1 MIIILFT
8 IVVLVLLII
17 QLIIAKN
24 KIQSQENDKFI
35 AESKLGGALFRI
47 EQLDKKMKVLNFIN
61 HNDIYLTKGKGNYL
75 LTVNEL
81 DVALLTLSVK
91 GECYDD
97 WNHIEDWYGYDFN
110 YLPSA
115 TKTMINHSK
124 VLSDCS
130 MGFASLVASGDI
142 EVKMGE

>member
-8 IVVLVLLII
+8 IAALVSLTIR
-17 QLIIAKN
+17 LIIAEN
-24 KIQSQENDKFI
+24 KMQSREHDKFI

-47 EQLDKKMKVLNFIN
+47 EQLDKKMKVLDFIN
-61 HNDIYLTKGKGNYL
+61 HNDVHLTKGKGNYL
-75 LTVNEL
+75 LTINKI

-115 TKTMINHSK
+115 TKIMINYSR

-130 MGFASLVASGDI
+130 MGFASLVAEGRI
-142 EVKMGE
+142 EIK